1 MSRVTSLTSMPEAQ
15 LNRWIKRIG
24 LLLFVGVVAFA
35 AFYAIDRVRLPQAT
49 IADKELTALEEA
61 VRKDPSDIA
70 ARGKLAD
77 TYVAKERY
85 EDAIVQYTAI
95 IDSGNDLELAHLSR
109 ARAFQAMEKYDEAIA
124 DFEAAIKIA
133 APGEMANVDP
143 LLESAYYG
151 LGEIYLAQGK
161 AADAVAQLEKAVSIK
176 RSDADALLLLG
187 KAYAANGDVDK
198 AGEVLRNAVA
208 FVPVGWVEPYQ
219 VMADLYT
226 KAGDKEHAA
235 WANAMVLSQTGNVD
249 EAIAQLTPLAEGP
262 AALDATVGLGLI
274 TESKGDLAA
283 ARGWYTKAL
292 AIDPENDAARLGLGR
307 VGAATPAPSATTG
320 SNG

>member
-49 IADKELTALEEA
+49 IADQELIALEEA
-61 VRKDPSDIA
+61 VRKDPADIA
-70 ARGKLAD
+70 SRGKLAD
-77 TYVAKERY
+77 TYAAKERY
-85 EDAIVQYTAI
+85 EEAIAQYSAI
-95 IDSGNDLELAHLSR
+95 IDSGNDLELAHFSR
-109 ARAFQAMEKYDEAIA
+109 ARAYVEIQKYDEAVADYQKVIEIA
-124 DFEAAIKIA
+124 T
-133 APGEMANVDP
+133 PGEMANVDP
-143 LLESAYYG
+143 LLEGAYYG
-151 LGEIYLAQGK
+151 LGEIYLTQGK
-161 AADAVAQLEKAVSIK
+161 SADAVAQLEKAVAIK

-198 AGEVLRNAVA
+198 AGAVLRNAVA

-219 VMADLYT
+219 VMADLYA
-226 KAGDKEHAA
+226 KSGDAEHAA
-235 WANAMVLSQTGNVD
+235 WANAMVLSQTGSAD

-262 AALDATVGLGLI
+262 AALDACVGLGLI
-274 TESKGDLAA
+274 TETQGDLAA
-283 ARGWYTKAL
+283 ARGWYTRAL
-292 AIDPENDAARLGLGR
+292 ALDPENDAARLGIGR